1 MKWLHRRRRDF
12 AGTGELG
19 DEAAPT
25 TCEHAVLIATRQGAE
40 DAGREDVVSSY
51 RCETCGKE
59 FTRYEAERL
68 RLTCAVRLR
77 RSG

>member
-1 MKWLHRRRRDF
+1 MKWLHRRRRDYVGRSAF
-12 AGTGELG
+12 RNEP
-19 DEAAPT
+19 APPA
-25 TCEHAVLIATRQGAE
+25 CEHAVLIARREGAE

-68 RLTCAVRLR
+68 RLTRSVLLR
-77 RSG
+77 HRG